1 MAEIDAQNPV
11 PPVGRSRLRVKSPR
25 YLSFKQW
32 SDPMPPFRNC
42 SCPEYERCLSRAA
55 VDNMLL
61 DCRDCPHRDLDFF

>member
-1 MAEIDAQNPV
+1 MAEIDAQNQVTPA
-11 PPVGRSRLRVKSPR
+11 GRRGGRVKSPR

-42 SCPEYERCLSRAA
+42 ACPEYERCLSRAA

-61 DCRDCPHRDLDFF
+61 DCRGCFLKDAEDF